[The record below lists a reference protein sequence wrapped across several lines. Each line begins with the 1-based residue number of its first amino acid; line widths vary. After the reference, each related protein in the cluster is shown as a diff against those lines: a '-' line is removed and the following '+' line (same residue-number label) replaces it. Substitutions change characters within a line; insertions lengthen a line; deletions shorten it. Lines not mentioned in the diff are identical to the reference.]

1 MGGGAKGDFAVAD
14 VFTEVF
20 GTEGETAADDHVTE
34 LGTEAF
40 VAGAKAFEVAFI
52 LEVSKEAFGLGDDFW
67 LEEGGFFVA
76 LLLYFLGAGG
86 WLGVEERR

>member
-1 MGGGAKGDFAVAD
+1 MDKTFQYRGTITPEAV
-14 VFTEVF
+14 E
-20 GTEGETAADDHVTE
+20 
-34 LGTEAF
+34 EARSWIGKDIRIEQYNSE
-40 VAGAKAFEVAFI
+40 ASYDTI
-52 LEVSKEAFGLGDDFW
+52 RHYAFGLGDDFW